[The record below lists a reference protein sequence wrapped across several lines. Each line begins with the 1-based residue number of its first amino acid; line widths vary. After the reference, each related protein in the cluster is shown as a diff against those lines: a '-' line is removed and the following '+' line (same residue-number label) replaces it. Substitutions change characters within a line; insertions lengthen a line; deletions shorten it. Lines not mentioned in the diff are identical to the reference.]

1 MFSRDSAEQ
10 VLAEHAVA
18 FGKHCNIAARV
29 GALVA
34 KKTCS
39 FTLSN
44 EDTPATTGGRV
55 EHEGALLYR

>member
-1 MFSRDSAEQ
+1 MFSRYSAEQ

-39 FTLSN
+39 FTLSSMRR
-44 EDTPATTGGRV
+44 GRYAC
-55 EHEGALLYR
+55 HNGRMCGA

>member
-1 MFSRDSAEQ
+1 MFSRYSAEQ

-39 FTLSN
+39 FTLSSM
-44 EDTPATTGGRV
+44 R
-55 EHEGALLYR
+55 R